1 MNKWIVLA
9 ICLSIGLGFIIWDI
23 FLATDQV
30 GENTISEII
39 KYTSYF
45 APSLAV
51 LLGYLFGHLFM
62 NRPIKAIP
70 YFKFK
75 TSMIILGVLI
85 LIAFIIS
92 MFIIIQPWIYFIIS
106 FPLGGIFWTQR
117 RENTGEGWLLRL
129 FKKH

>member
-1 MNKWIVLA
+1 MNRWIVLA
-9 ICLSIGLGFIIWDI
+9 ICLSLGIAYIIWDI
-23 FLATDQV
+23 FLATDGV
-30 GENTISEII
+30 GGNTISEIV
-39 KYTSYF
+39 KYVSYF

-51 LLGYLFGHLFM
+51 LFGYLFGHLFM

-70 YFKFK
+70 YFKFS

-92 MFIIIQPWIYFIIS
+92 MFVIIQPWIYFVIS

-117 RENTGEGWLLRL
+117 RENTGKGWLLQL
-129 FKKH
+129 LKK